1 MPTLPF
7 SPDRDRPD
15 QIPNLLL
22 LLVSYIP
29 LANLASKFI
38 DKNTALATAERR
50 QTCLL
55 RLIAPHSRAKP

>member
-38 DKNTALATAERR
+38 DKNAAVATAESR
-50 QTCLL
+50 QTC
-55 RLIAPHSRAKP
+55 